1 VPAQMQAKG
10 LSALVSTEAPH
21 AEEVQSAATRPQ
33 QDGEGPSY
41 LNTRRLNGIVSA
53 PDTPLPSAHR
63 RRQSLPLNILGLWG
77 LSSGDTSTVSLA
89 GPEQCGTGEPASND
103 STTAHLRSAL
113 RQLNGG
119 LKPRRHRYSKST
131 IVRNSTF
138 DQPVIVRTYSGSSRP
153 GLRQQVP
160 ATLME
165 EETDKA
171 DLPPI
176 EEFSFDGILRAI
188 EPEVTNT
195 LDAIANLC
203 TNYRSN
209 LSQECDHLALAQGE
223 LDQKMEDTDK
233 LTTSV
238 LEETNARNERITSDS
253 KPLDGGNLASD
264 IAFTASA
271 AYNTLQ
277 NILSTLTA
285 IEELLPPEERIGN
298 KEHYPRTHSLL
309 ADRNGEDKGAV
320 DVSTESR
327 NGATEHHER
336 DTVPQDLSRRGHT
349 RSSKSATF
357 AFAGGSWNG
366 AREKQTDAVRSP
378 SGLLLRTI
386 EPSPSTSSPLQS
398 ASWYPVVIFSGNTSS
413 GLLSKSHTM
422 DLKGPADFDSSLA
435 LRNASSG
442 QTESSRM
449 EGSIVSE
456 YSLKS
461 SFTGSM
467 PHNRSNSSRSTT
479 GHSRRTSIFGRWQ
492 DWLSGESS
500 NNQTPGDPETERRST
515 AGGGLNAESRLRIL
529 LRGVGSDRLTKGK
542 SVDRGS

>member
-1 VPAQMQAKG
+1 MQAEG
-10 LSALVSTEAPH
+10 LSAPASTDAPL
-21 AEEVQSAATRPQ
+21 AVQAPSTVARPRRG
-33 QDGEGPSY
+33 GEGPSY
-41 LNTRRLNGIVSA
+41 LNTRRLNGVVSA
-53 PDTPLPSAHR
+53 PDTPLPSTHG
-63 RRQSLPLNILGLWG
+63 RRQSLPLNILGLWS
-77 LSSGDTSTVSLA
+77 LSSRDTSTVSLA

-103 STTAHLRSAL
+103 STVTHLRSAL

-119 LKPRRHRYSKST
+119 LRPRRHRHSKSA

-209 LSQECDHLALAQGE
+209 LSQECDCLALAQGE

-253 KPLDGGNLASD
+253 EPLDGGNLASD
-264 IAFTASA
+264 IAFTAST
-271 AYNTLQ
+271 AYSTLQ
-277 NILSTLTA
+277 NILSTITA

-298 KEHYPRTHSLL
+298 KERYPRTHSLL
-309 ADRNGEDKGAV
+309 VDRNGEDKVAV
-320 DVSTESR
+320 DVSTEPR
-327 NGATEHHER
+327 NGASEPHGQGTAKPDPR
-336 DTVPQDLSRRGHT
+336 KRGRT
-349 RSSKSATF
+349 RCLKSATF
-357 AFAGGSWNG
+357 SFPGSSCNG
-366 AREKQTDAVRSP
+366 AHDKPIDTVRSP

-398 ASWYPVVIFSGNTSS
+398 ASWYPVAIFSGRTSHDLFS
-413 GLLSKSHTM
+413 TSHTM
-422 DLKGPADFDSSLA
+422 DFNDPADFDSTLAPHNDSL
-435 LRNASSG
+435 G

-449 EGSIVSE
+449 EGSVVSE

-467 PHNRSNSSRSTT
+467 LYSRSNSSRPTT
-479 GHSRRTSIFGRWQ
+479 GHSRRASIFGRWQ
-492 DWLSGESS
+492 DWLSGEGS
-500 NNQTPGDPETERRST
+500 NNQTLDGPETECRST